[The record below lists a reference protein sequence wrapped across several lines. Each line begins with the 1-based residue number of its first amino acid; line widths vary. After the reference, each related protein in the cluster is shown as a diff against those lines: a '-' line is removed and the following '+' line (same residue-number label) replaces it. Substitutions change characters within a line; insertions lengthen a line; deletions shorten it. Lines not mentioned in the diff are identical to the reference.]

1 MFNEL
6 MAGCNDGT
14 NKNQNLNHNFI
25 GDRTMD
31 FLDGLE
37 IREPEKKCCKKRRI

>member
-1 MFNEL
+1 MTEQIRIKKSKSQL
-6 MAGCNDGT
+6 V
-14 NKNQNLNHNFI
+14 I

-37 IREPEKKCCKKRRI
+37 IREPEKEVLPEGVYNLG